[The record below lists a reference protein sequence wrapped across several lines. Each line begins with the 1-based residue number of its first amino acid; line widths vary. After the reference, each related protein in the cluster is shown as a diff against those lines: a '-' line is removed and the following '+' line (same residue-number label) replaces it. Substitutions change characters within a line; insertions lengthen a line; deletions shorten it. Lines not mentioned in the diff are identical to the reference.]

1 MINHCRI
8 GKSIG
13 FSLTDNVL
21 EEDLL
26 PSIRQLNIQ
35 PGKKFSMHGL

>member
-1 MINHCRI
+1 MTNHCRI

-13 FSLTDNVL
+13 FSLTDNEL
-21 EEDLL
+21 EDLL

-35 PGKKFSMHGL
+35 AGKKFSMHGL